1 MSRTAQPRLP
11 SKPILAHGGIM
22 DLSRLLPITAA
33 CFLAAGAAQAQT
45 VKAPMISLAK
55 PADKALDL
63 AAPGLPVLYSRAPTP
78 LPPGI
83 ARTSVERRVAGDGV
97 LSSGVLC
104 GIQPSADT
112 SGASRARGFD
122 PDGKFV
128 GAKMA
133 FRF

>member
-1 MSRTAQPRLP
+1 MTRYRVLSAFALTA
-11 SKPILAHGGIM
+11 LATLCGG
-22 DLSRLLPITAA
+22 AA
-33 CFLAAGAAQAQT
+33 PAQAQAQAQAA
-45 VKAPMISLAK
+45 KAPISLAQAAK
-55 PADKALDL
+55 PLDL
-63 AAPGLPVLYSRAPTP
+63 SAPGLPVLYSRAPTP

-133 FRF
+133 FKF

>member
-1 MSRTAQPRLP
+1 MTCPRVF
-11 SKPILAHGGIM
+11 SALA
-22 DLSRLLPITAA
+22 
-33 CFLAAGAAQAQT
+33 LAAFATLAGGAAHAQAA
-45 VKAPMISLAK
+45 KAPMISLAQ
-55 PADKALDL
+55 PARPLDL
-63 AAPGLPVLYSRAPTP
+63 SAPGLPVLYSRAPAP

>member
-1 MSRTAQPRLP
+1 MVS
-11 SKPILAHGGIM
+11 
-22 DLSRLLPITAA
+22 SRLLLITA
-33 CFLAAGAAQAQT
+33 CVFAAGAAHAET
-45 VKAPMISLAK
+45 KAPAISLAQPAK
-55 PADKALDL
+55 PLDL
-63 AAPGLPVLYSRAPTP
+63 TAPGLPVLYSRAPAP

-83 ARTSVERRVAGDGV
+83 ARTSVERRISDDGV

-133 FRF
+133 FKF

>member
-1 MSRTAQPRLP
+1 MV
-11 SKPILAHGGIM
+11 H
-22 DLSRLLPITAA
+22 SRLLPVTLA
-33 CFLAAGAAQAQT
+33 CVLAASAAHAQT
-45 VKAPMISLAK
+45 KAPAISLAQ
-55 PADKALDL
+55 PTKALDL
-63 AAPGLPVLYSRAPTP
+63 SAPGLPVLYSRAPAA

-83 ARTSVERRVAGDGV
+83 ARTSVERKVAGDGV

-112 SGASRARGFD
+112 SGASRARCFD

-133 FRF
+133 FKF

>member
-1 MSRTAQPRLP
+1 MTCPRLV
-11 SKPILAHGGIM
+11 SALALTAAAVCGGAAHAQAAKAPAISLVQPARPL
-22 DLSRLLPITAA
+22 DLS
-33 CFLAAGAAQAQT
+33 
-45 VKAPMISLAK
+45 
-55 PADKALDL
+55 
-63 AAPGLPVLYSRAPTP
+63 APGLPVLYSRAPTP

-83 ARTSVERRVAGDGV
+83 ARTSVERKVAGDGV

>member
-1 MSRTAQPRLP
+1 MTRPRLV
-11 SKPILAHGGIM
+11 SALA
-22 DLSRLLPITAA
+22 
-33 CFLAAGAAQAQT
+33 LAAVAALGGGAAHAQAA
-45 VKAPMISLAK
+45 KSPMISLAK
-55 PADKALDL
+55 PAAPRASKPQDL
-63 AAPGLPVLYSRAPTP
+63 AAPGLPVLYSRAPAP